1 MPVISI
7 RLNDNEEKLIKNFIE
22 SKGTTISQYIKD
34 ILMEKIEDE
43 YDLAICEEYLKDKA
57 NGDLKLIP
65 FEEAVK
71 EWGV

>member
-7 RLNDNEEKLIKNFIE
+7 RLNDNEKKLIKNFIE

-34 ILMEKIEDE
+34 TLMEKIEDE

>member
-34 ILMEKIEDE
+34 TLMEKIEDE

>member
-1 MPVISI
+1 
-7 RLNDNEEKLIKNFIE
+7 
-22 SKGTTISQYIKD
+22 
-34 ILMEKIEDE
+34 MEKIEDE

>member
-34 ILMEKIEDE
+34 TLMEKIEDE
-43 YDLAICEEYLKDKA
+43 YDLAICEEYLKDKT